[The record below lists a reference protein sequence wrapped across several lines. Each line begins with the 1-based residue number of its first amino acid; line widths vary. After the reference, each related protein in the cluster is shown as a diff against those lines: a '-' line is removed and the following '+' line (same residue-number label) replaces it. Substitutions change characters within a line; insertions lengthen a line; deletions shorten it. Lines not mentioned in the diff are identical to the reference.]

1 MNKKRVSVITQG
13 CKMNQYESEL
23 MIEMLENA
31 DYIVIPESDV
41 NADIY
46 IINSCAVTGEAER
59 KIRQTI
65 RHIRKENPD
74 SKIIL
79 TGCYTQIPRES
90 SEYET
95 LGVDLVLGNSEKKSI
110 VKFLNESGIYSKIDY
125 WREDDISYEMV
136 KDSIAERSRAFIKVE
151 DGCNNGC
158 TYCVIR
164 SLRGTRIRSKPIEVV
179 VKEAEQLITKKH
191 KELVI
196 TGLNLGKYGNDIG
209 TNLAKLLNEVSK
221 INGDF
226 RIRLSSINPEDLD
239 EELINIIFENDKIC
253 NHLHIPI
260 QSGST
265 SVLKRMGRNYTA
277 DYLLSLVEKLRTFDP
292 LFSITTDI
300 MVGFPGESEQE
311 FEETIDLVSKL
322 EFSKVHAFR
331 FSERP
336 GTKAA
341 QMDRKVPGNIKKDRV
356 EKLISHAQNVA
367 NAYKRKLVGKTTT
380 VLVEG
385 VMNGIYIGYDEY
397 YIPHETNGGI
407 IGDFVKTVILS
418 VTAEGVVSK
427 VAKKQV
433 SND

>member
-1 MNKKRVSVITQG
+1 MNKTRVSVITQG

-59 KIRQTI
+59 KVRQTI

-110 VKFLNESGIYSKIDY
+110 VKFLNENGIYSKIDY

-179 VKEAEQLITKKH
+179 IKEAEQLITKKH

-196 TGLNLGKYGNDIG
+196 TGLNLGKYGKDIG

-239 EELINIIFENDKIC
+239 DELINIILENDKIC

-277 DYLLSLVEKLRTFDP
+277 DYLLGLVEKLRAADP

-311 FEETIDLVSKL
+311 FQETIDLVSKL

-336 GTKAA
+336 GTRAA
-341 QMDRKVPGNIKKDRV
+341 QMDRKVPGNVKKDRV
-356 EKLISHAQNVA
+356 EMLISHSQNVA